1 MRQALGCHRKNRID
15 TLCIDNKLNRL
26 TGESGGRIQRAM
38 KMKRFPLLGCLLL
51 AFSVMAASATRAA
64 VVLVDFSSL
73 VFSGSNVDAATGY
86 TWNTVAGADFSAAG
100 LKDSTG
106 ATTALGLSA
115 TTPDNYNSVGA
126 LVAGSGSSPG
136 PAWIGS
142 NWISQ
147 DSLFSTTTISMTLS
161 GLVGGQVYNFEFFG
175 ARGNSA
181 SPVTNNRTSLYTVT
195 SGAST
200 GSANLN
206 TSNNTN
212 ATVNFDIVADGTGSA
227 IITLGL
233 GTGNDSGFAY
243 LNALKV
249 TSVPEP
255 GAAALG
261 LLGAGWAFLAA
272 GRRSRSRR

>member
-1 MRQALGCHRKNRID
+1 
-15 TLCIDNKLNRL
+15 
-26 TGESGGRIQRAM
+26 M
-38 KMKRFPLLGCLLL
+38 KMNRFPLLGCLLL
-51 AFSVMAASATRAA
+51 AFSIMAASTTRAA

-73 VFSGSNVDAATGY
+73 VFSGSNVDAGTGY
-86 TWNTVAGADFSAAG
+86 TWNTVAGADFSVAG

-126 LVAGSGSSPG
+126 LVTGPGSTAG

-147 DSLFSTTTISMTLS
+147 DSLFSTATISMTLS
-161 GLVGGQVYNFEFFG
+161 GLVAGQVYNFEFFG

-212 ATVNFDIVADGTGSA
+212 ATVNFDIVVDGTGSA
-227 IITLGL
+227 VITLGL

-249 TSVPEP
+249 TAVPEP
-255 GAAALG
+255 GTAALG